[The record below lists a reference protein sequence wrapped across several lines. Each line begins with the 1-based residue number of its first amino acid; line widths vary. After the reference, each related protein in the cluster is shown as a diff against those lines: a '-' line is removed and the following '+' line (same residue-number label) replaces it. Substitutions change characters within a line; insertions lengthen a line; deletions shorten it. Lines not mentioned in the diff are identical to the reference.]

1 MYHTIKGPAFAPW
14 PVTVYSCRVEIR
26 LCRLEPPAVKLLL
39 IDDHSIMRAG
49 LAALL
54 TQTKADIEILEAGDA
69 AGGIR
74 EVDAHDDLDAV
85 FLDLNMPGED
95 GMSALREIG
104 KRRPDLPVILLS
116 SSENPEHVRQA
127 LAAGALG
134 YLPKSASPQTLISAL
149 QLVLSGEVYV
159 PQIMLRTDA
168 SEASDRP
175 PTAIINFS
183 IPLTERQIDVLKLLG
198 RGISNKEIGRELLVS
213 ERTVKA
219 HVTAIF
225 KSLGVVNRT
234 QAVEAARRAALI

>member
-1 MYHTIKGPAFAPW
+1 
-14 PVTVYSCRVEIR
+14 
-26 LCRLEPPAVKLLL
+26 VKLLL

-54 TQTKADIEILEAGDA
+54 TQTRADIEILEAGDA

-168 SEASDRP
+168 SQASDRP
-175 PTAIINFS
+175 PTAMINFS
-183 IPLTERQIDVLKLLG
+183 APLTERQI
-198 RGISNKEIGRELLVS
+198 
-213 ERTVKA
+213 
-219 HVTAIF
+219 
-225 KSLGVVNRT
+225 
-234 QAVEAARRAALI
+234 EAARPRHLQQGDRPRVAGFRTHRESACHCDLQIARCRQPDAGRRGCPARRPYLEGRVWHSIANFALWWPANSNPLP